1 MPAGGGDPYKEF
13 KIQQAAIEK
22 EVITVAGYRERNR
35 EKRREE
41 AIQKGVPPPPDT
53 EYSFTEYSLVTDHS
67 HNANGP
73 MHLLSGVNPHWKR
86 PQRSSSERVLMGKG
100 TMNRTGPDREVQ
112 ITPGLCS
119 MLKQRKYQNNLAYV
133 ESLKEGKAD
142 LAALLADPQ
151 APTRT
156 IDGRDP
162 FASEADQAT
171 AYLPR
176 HWDPPEDVSK
186 VGTWRMKSE
195 LGKKI
200 WYLDLPDDEKARRA
214 ESFDDSL
221 ARFRK
226 EFAPTEKD
234 MKRSKAIRERPRTYE
249 PRNPNHGGWYTTLL
263 GSC

>member
-1 MPAGGGDPYKEF
+1 
-13 KIQQAAIEK
+13 
-22 EVITVAGYRERNR
+22 
-35 EKRREE
+35 
-41 AIQKGVPPPPDT
+41 
-53 EYSFTEYSLVTDHS
+53 
-67 HNANGP
+67 
-73 MHLLSGVNPHWKR
+73 
-86 PQRSSSERVLMGKG
+86 
-100 TMNRTGPDREVQ
+100 
-112 ITPGLCS
+112 

-156 IDGRDP
+156 VDGRDP
-162 FASEADQAT
+162 FASDADQAT

-176 HWDPPEDVSK
+176 HWDPVEDVRK

-200 WYLDLPDDEKARRA
+200 WYLDLPEEEKMRKA

-221 ARFRK
+221 ARFRA
-226 EFAPTEKD
+226 EFAPSEKD
-234 MKRSKAIRERPRTYE
+234 IKRSKAIRQRSRTYE
-249 PRNPNHGGWYTTLL
+249 PRNYANHGGWYTTLL